1 VDRAWV
7 FALLAL
13 IVLLVLAL
21 AILSGSPGHETRPER
36 GTAYLDRGATPP
48 TPPGPESHPPRRPP
62 RRPRIENAKAFV
74 EERQVSG
81 VDEPILEAPAL
92 VPPRATA
99 DEALVDRTESREDPL
114 GRYSA
119 RASRTRGQPLLV

>member
-1 VDRAWV
+1 ML
-7 FALLAL
+7 ALLAL
-13 IVLLVLAL
+13 VVLLVLAL
-21 AILSGSPGHETRPER
+21 VILSGGPGHETRPER

-48 TPPGPESHPPRRPP
+48 TPPGPESHPLRRPP

-81 VDEPILEAPAL
+81 IDESLLGAPA
-92 VPPRATA
+92 VESPRAT
-99 DEALVDRTESREDPL
+99 DGEALVDRTESPEDPL
-114 GRYSA
+114 GRYAA